1 MDPSVL
7 SWEDWDSSDEEKE
20 EQEEKEEKEE
30 QEANHIIIPLTS
42 AIIESL
48 LGHIAPSIEY
58 EPPLSEVD
66 TEDSDEECYTLRR
79 RCPFEESPPS
89 KRLRWKEESYYFKL
103 TSGEEFYYTES
114 DAKPMLLDERLEP
127 NPIVRIII
135 GNMPRS
141 IKERL
146 TYLSK
151 FRYEE
156 EPEEE
161 DLDSD
166 EDEPTMKPRQF
177 DDVCEQVFS
186 AYVREMKLRTI
197 FRSVLAR
204 WRVYRLDKQKQDV
217 DPITLSPPEKIVA
230 LYEPNK
236 KYIFDAASLATWI
249 ESKLHYH
256 EYGFALPM
264 FPRNPWTNLDF
275 TYSQMISIY
284 YQLKAHGELRWGL
297 TTLRTHDFNKKSWQ
311 LYHKSA
317 LTLKAIRNNLFL
329 LDTIDA
335 WELLEDFIFAKMEEL
350 RVRTNP
356 YITNAYRM
364 AMRHDPSDWYMEK
377 WKAIAFMHLEAEHFG
392 QNKLIAINMAC
403 AALFKKQ
410 ELFLKR
416 MIQKGII

>member
-1 MDPSVL
+1 MDQHEL
-7 SWEDWDSSDEEKE
+7 YWEDWDDSSDEEN
-20 EQEEKEEKEE
+20 Q
-30 QEANHIIIPLTS
+30 ANHVIIPLTQS
-42 AIIESL
+42 LIQSL
-48 LGHIAPSIEY
+48 LGHDV
-58 EPPLSEVD
+58 PLPNVLD
-66 TEDSDEECYTLRR
+66 TDETEECNLRR
-79 RCPFEESPPS
+79 RYPFEENQPSS
-89 KRLRWKEESYYFKL
+89 KRLRWKSVEKSYYFKL

-114 DAKPMLLDERLEP
+114 DEKPILLNEIIEP
-127 NPIVRIII
+127 HPMIRIII
-135 GNMPRS
+135 GNLPRS

-146 TYLSK
+146 IYLSK

-156 EPEEE
+156 ELEETDSDTDAEEE
-161 DLDSD
+161 
-166 EDEPTMKPRQF
+166 PTIKPRQF
-177 DDVCEQVFS
+177 DNVCEQVLS
-186 AYVREMKLRTI
+186 AYIKEMKLRTI
-197 FRSVLAR
+197 FRGVLAR
-204 WRVYRLDKQKQDV
+204 WRVYRLHKRKQEDV

-236 KYIFDAASLATWI
+236 KYTFDAKSLATWI

-264 FPRNPWTNLDF
+264 FPCNPWTNLEF
-275 TYSQMISIY
+275 TYYQMISIY
-284 YQLKAHGELRWGL
+284 YQLKAYGELRWGL

-329 LDTIDA
+329 LENIDA
-335 WELLEDFIFAKMEEL
+335 WELLEDFIFAKMDEL
-350 RVRTNP
+350 QVRTNP

-364 AMRHDPSDWYMEK
+364 AMRHASSHWYMEK

-392 QNKLIAINMAC
+392 QNKTSAINTAC

-410 ELFLKR
+410 EFFLKM